1 MATGPLP
8 PFLALTFRN
17 PSLPHLEIE
26 SFRLSELRRRMPA
39 RFFERVQRPR
49 FHLLALYTEGQ
60 ACQEVDFVRLACVP
74 GALIH
79 VRPGQV
85 LRYLSVERAEA
96 HLLLFTPEFLWPTGQ
111 AGAEPDHPSHLS
123 LDAAGF
129 AAVRALVEAIDREYA
144 TTDGGRLSEA
154 IMRHLLTALLLR
166 LDREAAG
173 PRPSDGMPSA
183 QHETFGRFRQILERE
198 FARTRAVQD
207 YARALGCAPRTLN
220 RAVLAIA
227 GMPVKRFIDDRVTL
241 EAKRLLAHT
250 ALTVAEIAGSLGF
263 SEPTNFVK
271 FFRRGTGLIPG
282 DFRARMAAD
291 ADADDRQF

>member
-1 MATGPLP
+1 MTTGPLP
-8 PFLALTFRN
+8 SFLALSFRN
-17 PSLPHLEIE
+17 PSMPHLEIE

-49 FHLLALYTEGQ
+49 FHLLALYTDGEG
-60 ACQEVDFVRLACVP
+60 CQEVDFVRLACVP
-74 GALIH
+74 GTLIH
-79 VRPGQV
+79 VHPGQV

-96 HLLLFTPEFLWPTGQ
+96 QLVLFTPEFLWPTGQ
-111 AGAEPDHPSHLS
+111 AETDQPSHLS
-123 LDAAGF
+123 LDASGF
-129 AAVRALVEAIDREYA
+129 AAVRALFEAIDQEYA

-154 IMRHLLTALLLR
+154 IMRHLLMALLLR
-166 LDREAAG
+166 LGREAAG
-173 PRPSDGMPSA
+173 ARPLDGMPSV
-183 QHETFGRFRQILERE
+183 QHETYGRFRQVLERE

-207 YARALGCAPRTLN
+207 YAHELGCAPRTLN

-227 GMPVKRFIDDRVTL
+227 GVPVKRFIDDRVTL

-250 ALTVAEIAGSLGF
+250 PLSVAEIAGRLGF

-282 DFRARMAAD
+282 DFRERMSAD
-291 ADADDRQF
+291 ADGDGRSV

>member
-96 HLLLFTPEFLWPTGQ
+96 HLLLFTPEFLWPTGP

-129 AAVRALVEAIDREYA
+129 AAVCALVEAIDREYA